1 MNIYVSNLNFRTRG
15 ESLQTLFGEYGEVSS
30 ANIITD
36 RETGRSRGFGFV
48 EMPDESAARNA
59 INALNGFELDERA
72 INVNE
77 ARPKT
82 ERATGVKLWLQSG
95 RRLRAQPVLI
105 RIGRKERGRSVERPS
120 PLFDKAVLFPVG
132 DGGGGFRRNARWPSG
147 RVDGR
152 RSADRNFCRG
162 VSFCRC
168 RMPAKF
174 LAGLSCRNRKLCLP
188 FAPDN
193 TGTRSSQCL
202 VSYRTHFRRPSTYGA
217 VISGVIIRKIFPIFI
232 IIFPSY

>member
-77 ARPKT
+77 ARPVGW
-82 ERATGVKLWLQSG
+82 TGVGARTETSAG
-95 RRLRAQPVLI
+95 AY
-105 RIGRKERGRSVERPS
+105 RSVV
-120 PLFDKAVLFPVG
+120 AG
-132 DGGGGFRRNARWPSG
+132 CRRN
-147 RVDGR
+147 
-152 RSADRNFCRG
+152 
-162 VSFCRC
+162 
-168 RMPAKF
+168 F

-188 FAPDN
+188 LPLITPEPDQAN
-193 TGTRSSQCL
+193 
-202 VSYRTHFRRPSTYGA
+202 V
-217 VISGVIIRKIFPIFI
+217 
-232 IIFPSY
+232 